1 MAAGT
6 DDTMSQ
12 GHSRSPRKMILGIL
26 VFWLAVGAAVAG
38 RVAYFDQI
46 TATAT
51 ARPL

>member
-1 MAAGT
+1 MVF
-6 DDTMSQ
+6 
-12 GHSRSPRKMILGIL
+12 GIL

-46 TATAT
+46 AAPAA